1 VIKYTDL
8 NEVFSLCSICN
19 VAFDQNFLPEFLK
32 EDFGE
37 FPISEISKNMIN
49 ARRNRALGKSPWK
62 IDGDN
67 KGQV

>member
-19 VAFDQNFLPEFLK
+19 VA
-32 EDFGE
+32 FGE